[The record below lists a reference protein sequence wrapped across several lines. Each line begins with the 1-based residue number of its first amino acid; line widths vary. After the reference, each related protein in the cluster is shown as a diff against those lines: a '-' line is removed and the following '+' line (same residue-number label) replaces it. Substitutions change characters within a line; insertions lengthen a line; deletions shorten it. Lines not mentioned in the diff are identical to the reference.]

1 MKKDGT
7 IMAKKQRKIGA
18 PSSYI
23 YTSHLQMPQN
33 GQLML
38 SGGYNK
44 VHGYLMYTV
53 LYTICAKYL
62 GSMTIILFTRN
73 LQTTH
78 KDYVKIHVSTVKL

>member
-23 YTSHLQMPQN
+23 QATCRWPRMDNWCSVEAI
-33 GQLML
+33 
-38 SGGYNK
+38 YNK

-62 GSMTIILFTRN
+62 RNITIILFTRY

-78 KDYVKIHVSTVKL
+78 KNNVKIHVSTVKL